1 MTDSTVMIEIERAA
15 QRLQVESAALAAVA
29 QIESALRAGVIV
41 NGRREPLIRF
51 EGHYF
56 DRRLSDPARAEA
68 RRLGLAS
75 PTAGAIK
82 NPASQ
87 EARWRLLAAAVQLD
101 RRAAYESTSWG
112 LGQVMGAHWAWL
124 GYPNIDALVAE
135 ARDGAAGQLRLMTRY
150 IDKAG
155 LTAAL
160 QTHDWPAFAR
170 GYNGPAYR
178 QNGYDSRLARAY
190 LRLRKTA
197 TGSGVLKRGARGA
210 EVAALQAALAGRGYT
225 LRADGIFGPQTEAVV
240 RRFQQDAGLSV
251 DGIAGPAT
259 RTALATT
266 ETIRDWSLLEWLKNV
281 FVRALRI

>member
-15 QRLQVESAALAAVA
+15 QRLRVETAALAAVA

-56 DRRLSDPARAEA
+56 DRRLSDATRAEA

-82 NPASQ
+82 NPTSQ
-87 EARWRLLAAAVQLD
+87 EARWRLLAAAAQLD

-124 GYPNIDALVAE
+124 GYPDIDALVAE

-160 QTHDWPAFAR
+160 QTQDWPAFAR

-190 LRLRKTA
+190 LRLQKTT
-197 TGSGVLKRGARGA
+197 TGSTVLRRGARGA
-210 EVAALQAALAGRGYT
+210 DVAALQAALAGSGYT
-225 LRADGIFGPQTEAVV
+225 LRADGIFGPRTEAVV
-240 RRFQQDAGLSV
+240 RRFQKDAGLSV
-251 DGIAGPAT
+251 DGIVGPAT

-266 ETIRDWSLLEWLKNV
+266 ETVRDWSLLEWLKNV

>member
-1 MTDSTVMIEIERAA
+1 VTDSTVMIEIERAA
-15 QRLQVESAALAAVA
+15 QRLQVETAALAAVA

-56 DRRLSDPARAEA
+56 DRRLRDPARAEA

-82 NPASQ
+82 NPPSQ
-87 EARWRLLAAAVQLD
+87 EARWRLLGAAAQLD
-101 RRAAYESTSWG
+101 RRAAYEATSWG

-124 GYPNIDALVAE
+124 GYSDIDALVAE

-190 LRLRKTA
+190 LRLRKTT
-197 TGSGVLKRGARGA
+197 TGSTVLRRGARGA

-225 LRADGIFGPQTEAVV
+225 LRADGIFGPRTEAVV

-259 RTALATT
+259 RTALAST
-266 ETIRDWSLLEWLKNV
+266 ETVRDWSLLEWLKNV